1 MLTIVLNNFDDDT
14 EKEQEKIMPKIGISD
29 LGSEHDET
37 QNKEELNENE
47 GVLEEPNLE
56 DEHSSH

>member
-1 MLTIVLNNFDDDT
+1 
-14 EKEQEKIMPKIGISD
+14 MPKIGISD